1 MNLPKK
7 FLLLLAGAAAV
18 LAGCGSVGRTENIFT
33 VLEQTESS
41 GEADAGGKTGA
52 AGGASSAGAASPVYL
67 HLVHSSSENSAIDR
81 TADRFRDLV
90 EEYSQGNIKV
100 EVFAND
106 SMGYIYDYPEA
117 LREGTVDA
125 WIGSGT
131 KIAQAVSWLPTI
143 RGLSLEQVKAV
154 LADSRVQEAYSAEAE
169 NGGYRIMAAFPLQYR
184 VLTANIPVRTVEDL
198 RKLKMRCYAEQSGET
213 AYWGALGVPTAVYDV
228 HQLYSALQQHL
239 VTAQANT
246 LPVIVSTQIYNQQ
259 RYVIETKHMV
269 YQDMLCVSSNFY
281 RSLTPEQ
288 QEILDRAAREL
299 GDFSEE
305 VYSAEI
311 VRSQRI
317 LENAGL
323 RTISADEQLISDMR
337 RIGGPAAERELRE
350 IYGDEK
356 INLVMN
362 APVS

>member
-1 MNLPKK
+1 
-7 FLLLLAGAAAV
+7 
-18 LAGCGSVGRTENIFT
+18 
-33 VLEQTESS
+33 
-41 GEADAGGKTGA
+41 
-52 AGGASSAGAASPVYL
+52 
-67 HLVHSSSENSAIDR
+67 
-81 TADRFRDLV
+81 
-90 EEYSQGNIKV
+90 
-100 EVFAND
+100 
-106 SMGYIYDYPEA
+106 MGYIYDYPEA

-288 QEILDRAAREL
+288 QGILDRAAREL
-299 GDFSEE
+299 DDFSEE

-337 RIGGPAAERELRE
+337 RIGGPAAERELRK
-350 IYGDEK
+350 IYGNEK